1 MTIYKHANSLKDT
14 KPLKPLTI
22 AKQSSVDI
30 YSEIST
36 NKKNTLSPKKK
47 KFFEECVSLYEERQ
61 NAKKSVY
68 NV

>member
-1 MTIYKHANSLKDT
+1 MTIYRHVNSLKDIE
-14 KPLKPLTI
+14 PLKPLKI
-22 AKQSSVDI
+22 AEQSSADI

-36 NKKNTLSPKKK
+36 NKRKTLSPKKK

-61 NAKKSVY
+61 DAKKSVY